1 MTDTGIDG
9 AAPDVLVVGGGIIG
23 LAVAWRAA
31 RDGRSVAVVDPSPGS
46 GASHAAAGMLAP
58 VSEVTYTD
66 EPLLQIGL
74 ESLRRW
80 PAFAAELTEASG
92 IDVDYRADGT
102 LAVAFN
108 PDDMTA
114 LDELGAF
121 MRSLGL
127 NVTRLTGR
135 ECRRLEPMLAP
146 AVSGGM
152 LAEHDAWVDP
162 RRVTKALALV
172 VDRLGV
178 PVHRERVT
186 GFLFTGPADDPKAC
200 RGVRLAY
207 GRTLPAGQV
216 VLAAG
221 AWSGFVDGL
230 PPGVLPPVRPVKGQ
244 IMRLRAER
252 PLLGHCVRG
261 MVYGSPAYLVP
272 RRDGEL
278 VLGATQ
284 EEMGFDERV
293 TAGGV
298 WELLR
303 DARELV
309 PGITELELVDVV
321 ARPRPGT
328 PDNLPLIGP
337 SAVDGLVLATGHHRN
352 GILLAPLT
360 ADTALAE
367 DRSAVAAC
375 SPARFA
381 ERGPDPDGG
390 HDDVS
395 TTR

>member
-1 MTDTGIDG
+1 MSDIGNDG
-9 AAPDVLVVGGGIIG
+9 PAPDVLVVGGGIIG
-23 LAVAWRAA
+23 LAIAWRAV
-31 RDGRSVAVVDPSPGS
+31 RDGRTAAVVDPSPGS

-66 EPLLQIGL
+66 EPLLRIGL
-74 ESLRRW
+74 ESLGRW
-80 PAFAAELTEASG
+80 PAFAAELADASG
-92 IDVDYRADGT
+92 HDVDYRADGT
-102 LAVAFN
+102 LAVAFT
-108 PDDMTA
+108 PDDMAA

-121 MRSLGL
+121 MGKLGL
-127 NVTRLTGR
+127 TVARLTGR
-135 ECRRLEPMLAP
+135 ECRRMEPMLAP
-146 AVSGGM
+146 GVSGGL

-162 RRVTKALALV
+162 RRVTAALV
-172 VDRLGV
+172 TVLERLAV

-186 GFLFTGPADDPKAC
+186 GFVLTGPADAPDAC
-200 RGVRLAY
+200 RGVRLAS
-207 GRTLPAGQV
+207 GRTLPAGLV

-221 AWSGFVDGL
+221 AWSGFMDGL

-244 IMRLRAER
+244 IMRLRSDR
-252 PLLGHCVRG
+252 PLLGRCVRG
-261 MVYGSPAYLVP
+261 MVHGSPAYLVP
-272 RRDGEL
+272 RGDGEL

-284 EEMGFDERV
+284 EEMGFDDRV
-293 TAGGV
+293 TAGGMY
-298 WELLR
+298 ELLR

-337 SAVDGLVLATGHHRN
+337 AAIDGLVLATGHHRN

-381 ERGPDPDGG
+381 ERAPGRGTPAAG
-390 HDDVS
+390 
-395 TTR
+395 